1 MKTIQLILLGAPGC
15 GKGTIAALLVKNYDM
30 THISTGDI
38 FREKIK
44 NKTPLGVK
52 AKEYIDSGQ
61 LVPDELVCKMVAKR
75 LEEDDCRHGFMLD
88 GFPRTIKQAEV
99 FDEMLKEKGITIN
112 LVAFFDVAENL
123 LIERLTARLT
133 CKKCGTN
140 FNKLFSPP
148 KETGICD
155 KCQGEL
161 YQRSDDSL
169 ETALNRMKIYNEQ
182 TAPLVDYYK
191 KQEKL
196 ARIPAEGSVQE
207 NYDKLI
213 EALKDE

>member
-15 GKGTIAALLVKNYDM
+15 GKGTIAALLVKNYGM

-75 LEEDDCRHGFMLD
+75 LEEEDCKEGFILD
-88 GFPRTIKQAEV
+88 GFPRTINQAEV
-99 FDEMLKEKGITIN
+99 FDKILKEKEIRIH
-112 LVAFFDVAENL
+112 LVPYFSVRESVL
-123 LIERLTARLT
+123 LERLTARLT

-148 KETGICD
+148 KIEEVCD

-161 YQRSDDSL
+161 YQRTDDSL
-169 ETALNRMKIYNEQ
+169 ETAQNRMKIYNEQ
-182 TAPLVDYYK
+182 TAPLVDYYQ
-191 KQEKL
+191 KQE
-196 ARIPAEGSVQE
+196 IF
-207 NYDKLI
+207 I
-213 EALKDE
+213 EQFQLLQL